1 MNPEYYNLSVVC
13 VLFVMHLRLTEISLL
28 YSRTS
33 VLFNIFFIS
42 FLAALAL
49 RCCTQTFSSCGELG
63 LLSSGS
69 AWVSHYGGF
78 SCGAEALGHM
88 GLVVPQHVES
98 YPPRD

>member
-1 MNPEYYNLSVVC
+1 MYFWLCWVF
-13 VLFVMHLRLTEISLL
+13 VLCGL
-28 YSRTS
+28 
-33 VLFNIFFIS
+33 
-42 FLAALAL
+42 
-49 RCCTQTFSSCGELG
+49 FSSCGELG